1 MVGLPIPK
9 ERLTSL
15 LLVFTQL
22 SLFIEDVLGT

>member
-15 LLVFTQL
+15 LLAFPQL
-22 SLFIEDVLGT
+22 SLFTEDVLGT